1 MANKYEAYETRL
13 QSFNNRYKVN
23 FSFEKY
29 ASQSLRQKNLS
40 PALQGV
46 RGIGNENRAYRNA
59 LLNIYKECVE
69 NMMQKKYENF
79 KPQDL
84 LRDFENLMN
93 GYRDYCNDKGKR
105 APESHGGWKKSEAIE
120 AMNET
125 LRIMNPKDKVDYA
138 ERKYWARELR
148 IRDMR
153 KFVQDHPELARG
165 KGTAE
170 QVAILETYRSALL
183 KALETRSQGW
193 GRFNL
198 LRTRLEKKTC
208 DILGAFIN
216 VNSEHTVAADD
227 IVDENIVPKAEG
239 ALKES
244 ADAIK
249 EMEKS
254 ENKEMVQGAEQKQ
267 NNERMKMDMGFMAEN
282 VNNKDVSPKIEEH
295 DAPTKHSVIQN

>member
-1 MANKYEAYETRL
+1 MANKYEAYETSLKR
-13 QSFNNRYKVN
+13 FNNKYKVN

-69 NMMQKKYENF
+69 NMMQKKYESF

-84 LRDFENLMN
+84 LKDFENLMD
-93 GYRDYCNDKGKR
+93 GYRDYCRDKGKR

-120 AMNET
+120 AMNKT
-125 LRIMNPKDKVDYA
+125 LSIMDPKNKVDYA

-153 KFVQDHPELARG
+153 KFVQDHRELARG
-165 KGTAE
+165 EGTAE

-183 KALETRSQGW
+183 KAIETRSQGW
-193 GRFNL
+193 GKFNL
-198 LRTRLEKKTC
+198 LRARLEKKTC
-208 DILGAFIN
+208 NILGAFID
-216 VNSEHTVAADD
+216 VNSQHTVEADD
-227 IVDENIVPKAEG
+227 IVYENIVPKAEG

-254 ENKEMVQGAEQKQ
+254 ENKEMVQGAEQ
-267 NNERMKMDMGFMAEN
+267 NNERMKMDMDFMAEK
-282 VNNKDVSPKIEEH
+282 VNNKDISPKIEENN
-295 DAPTKHSVIQN
+295 ASIKNNVIQN

>member
-1 MANKYEAYETRL
+1 
-13 QSFNNRYKVN
+13 VN

-40 PALQGV
+40 PALRGV

-84 LRDFENLMN
+84 LKDFENLMD
-93 GYRDYCNDKGKR
+93 GYRDYCRDKGKR

-125 LRIMNPKDKVDYA
+125 LRIMDPKDKVDYA

-153 KFVQDHPELARG
+153 KFVQDNPGLARG
-165 KGTAE
+165 QGTKE
-170 QVAILETYRSALL
+170 QVAILEIYRTALL
-183 KALETRSQGW
+183 KAIETRSQGW
-193 GRFNL
+193 GKFNL
-198 LRTRLEKKTC
+198 LRARLEKKTC
-208 DILGAFIN
+208 NILGAFISA
-216 VNSEHTVAADD
+216 NSQHAVEADD
-227 IVDENIVPKAEG
+227 IVDENVVPKAEG

-267 NNERMKMDMGFMAEN
+267 NNERMKMNLDFMSEK
-282 VNNKDVSPKIEEH
+282 VNNKDMSPKIEENN
-295 DAPTKHSVIQN
+295 ASVKNSVIQN

>member
-13 QSFNNRYKVN
+13 KGFNNKYKVN

-69 NMMQKKYENF
+69 NMMQKKYESF
-79 KPQDL
+79 KPHEL
-84 LRDFENLMN
+84 LNDFEKLMN
-93 GYRDYCNDKGKR
+93 GYRDYCNDKRKR

-153 KFVQDHPELARG
+153 KFVQDHSEIGRG
-165 KGTAE
+165 KATLE

-193 GRFNL
+193 GKFNL
-198 LRTRLEKKTC
+198 ARIRIEKKTC
-208 DILGAFIN
+208 NILDALIS
-216 VNSEHTVAADD
+216 VNSSDAIAADQ
-227 IVDENIVPKAEG
+227 IVEENIVPNAEKA
-239 ALKES
+239 LNDS
-244 ADAIK
+244 AK
-249 EMEKS
+249 VVNEMEKA

-267 NNERMKMDMGFMAEN
+267 NNERMKMNMDFMSEK
-282 VNNKDVSPKIEEH
+282 VNNKDMSPKIEEH
-295 DAPTKHSVIQN
+295 DDLAKNSVIQN